1 MLASWRCSRDDRGQG
16 GIIDSVS
23 FLYNDAIVGITG
35 QFVRYY
41 AFHVRANVSLACPR
55 YSVIIQDSSTRRVWT
70 GLSEGWLMNDMRKWI
85 LETHTLS
92 SSSLHTHTS
101 TFIHRSKKMSDSN
114 IDKPAT
120 SLSNVPRP
128 MVAFDNIP
136 VSLPPTSH
144 FRSPSGGG
152 LTR

>member
-1 MLASWRCSRDDRGQG
+1 
-16 GIIDSVS
+16 
-23 FLYNDAIVGITG
+23 
-35 QFVRYY
+35 
-41 AFHVRANVSLACPR
+41 
-55 YSVIIQDSSTRRVWT
+55 
-70 GLSEGWLMNDMRKWI
+70 
-85 LETHTLS
+85 
-92 SSSLHTHTS
+92 
-101 TFIHRSKKMSDSN
+101 MSDSN